1 MNRHVGLG
9 VALLLAG
16 GCSTPTPV
24 GVNRL
29 GERIAYEQINR
40 SSLNSRSYS
49 SQTLAVLHRYSFDK
63 AVRHDPLTCIRALH
77 EIACRDD
84 RRDTLLALSELCF
97 QQGRQ
102 GSHFK
107 VDGQRIDPFN
117 LYVASAL
124 YAYQYLLGP
133 GNEPPPSPF
142 NRQFR
147 VACDIYNRSLALAL
161 LARNQPPKTNALQVA
176 LPVGKITLEWGVSDL
191 PLPVDSY
198 DTFTPADDF
207 LIRGLSVRNRGGGL
221 GAPLVASR
229 KRQPELSVGNGKAS
243 AATIFLRVEGGLREL
258 TEGTGRGWVDLYS
271 PLVRHEITLD
281 GKTVPIETDMTAQ
294 LAYVLENPALWS
306 LGLKMFRLGQ
316 MPFPPGIYSPYPY
329 EAGKIPVV
337 LVHGTMSSPVWWA
350 EMLNTLAADPRVRE
364 KFQFWL
370 YLYDSG
376 KPIVYS
382 ARNFQE
388 ALDAHLKK
396 CDPMGA
402 DPALNDMVVIGHS
415 QGGLLTRLI
424 STDTGE
430 TIVRA
435 ISGKSLQEL
444 KLAPEE
450 NKLVQRYTLFKPM
463 PQVRCVV
470 FISTPHR
477 GSFLA
482 GSFARKLARRFI
494 RLPQD
499 VLKTGTEL
507 LTITKR
513 VKLPGT
519 LSDHMPT
526 SIDSMAPDNPV
537 LLALAKLPIPPT
549 VTAHSIISVNPDMK
563 APDGDDGVVK
573 YTSAHLDGVAS
584 EFVVPSEH
592 SCQGNPLT
600 IEEVRRILLEHLR
613 GGARA
618 KVGE

>member
-1 MNRHVGLG
+1 MTRIIGLAA
-9 VALLLAG
+9 VLLLAG

-49 SQTLAVLHRYSFDK
+49 SQTLAVLHRHNFDT
-63 AVRHDPLTCIRALH
+63 AVRHDPLACIRELH
-77 EIACRDD
+77 AIACRDD

-97 QQGRQ
+97 QQGRN

-107 VDGQRIDPFN
+107 IDGQRIDPFN
-117 LYVASAL
+117 LYVASAF

-133 GNEPPPSPF
+133 GTELPPSPF
-142 NRQFR
+142 DRQFR

-161 LARNQPPKTNALQVA
+161 LARNHQPTLGSLQLA
-176 LPVGKITLEWGVSDL
+176 LPVGKITLARGISDL
-191 PLPVDSY
+191 PLRVDSY
-198 DTFTPADDF
+198 DTFTPADDL

-258 TEGTGRGWVDLYS
+258 TEGSCRGLVDLYS
-271 PLVRHEITLD
+271 PLVRHEIVLD
-281 GKTVPIETDMTAQ
+281 GKAVPLETDMTAQ

-306 LGLKMFRLGQ
+306 LGLRMFRLGQ

-350 EMLNTLAADPRVRE
+350 EMLNTLVADPRIRE

-388 ALDAHLKK
+388 ALDAHLMK
-396 CDPMGA
+396 CDPMGV
-402 DPALNDMVVIGHS
+402 DPALKNMVIIGHS
-415 QGGLLTRLI
+415 QGGLLTRLV

-430 TIVRA
+430 AIVRG
-435 ISGKSLQEL
+435 ISGKALQEL
-444 KLAPEE
+444 NLAPEE
-450 NKLVQRYTLFKPM
+450 NALVQRYAIFKPM
-463 PQVRCVV
+463 PQISRVV

-494 RLPQD
+494 QLPQD
-499 VLKTGTEL
+499 VLKTGSEL

-519 LSDHMPT
+519 LSDDIPT
-526 SIDSMAPDNPV
+526 SIDSMAPGNPL
-537 LLALAKLPIPPT
+537 LLAVAKLPFPPT
-549 VTAHSIISVNPDMK
+549 VTAHSIISVKPGMK

-573 YTSAHLDGVAS
+573 YTSAHLEGVAS
-584 EFVVPSEH
+584 EYVVSSEH

-600 IEEVRRILLEHLR
+600 IEEVRRILLEHLK
-613 GGARA
+613 AE
-618 KVGE
+618 K